1 MANVIK
7 LSILKKA
14 NNSVRQI
21 KSATRNCT
29 KMYRNRL
36 LAEFFC
42 KLCTE
47 TVFSPNFH
55 GKNALH
61 PKLSN
66 GYAIPHALC
75 SSGNIFADSF
85 KFPPLLDKNRESS
98 PRGVLTP
105 KTFNEIARSLTRLG
119 PNSVADF
126 RDQKPRSSTQPLA
139 AAIKTLEFLPPK
151 TLQTVVRLIEGFASF
166 FRMVFSCL

>member
-1 MANVIK
+1 MH
-7 LSILKKA
+7 
-14 NNSVRQI
+14 QI
-21 KSATRNCT
+21 NYAPRNCT
-29 KMYRNRL
+29 KMYRGRI

-47 TVFSPNFH
+47 TVFSLNFH

-61 PKLSN
+61 TKLSN

-105 KTFNEIARSLTRLG
+105 KTFNEITRSLTR
-119 PNSVADF
+119 PY
-126 RDQKPRSSTQPLA
+126 RSWTELRRRFP
-139 AAIKTLEFLPPK
+139 TPK
-151 TLQTVVRLIEGFASF
+151 TALLNTAS
-166 FRMVFSCL
+166 RCSDKNARIPPT